1 MSGSRP
7 EGQHSLG
14 EILGG
19 LATDVQDLVRG
30 EIKLA
35 RAELDQKLDHLIL
48 SLIWLLGGALLAFAG
63 LVVVLEAI
71 AAALAIV
78 LPDWAALLIVGAIV
92 VIVGAI
98 LARTGLGML
107 SLKSLTPD
115 RTVNSLEKD
124 VRVVKEH
131 T

>member
-1 MSGSRP
+1 MSGGRP

-35 RAELDQKLDHLIL
+35 RAELDQKLDRLIL
-48 SLIWLLGGALLAFAG
+48 SLVWLVGGALLGFAG
-63 LVVVLEAI
+63 LVVVLEGV
-71 AAALAIV
+71 AAALSYV
-78 LPDWAALLIVGAIV
+78 LPDWAALLIVGV
-92 VIVGAI
+92 VIVVLGAI
-98 LARTGLGML
+98 FARSGLGML

-115 RTVNSLEKD
+115 RTAASLQKD
-124 VRVVKEH
+124 ARVVKEH

>member
-7 EGQHSLG
+7 EGPHSLG
-14 EILGG
+14 EIVGG

-30 EIKLA
+30 EIRLA
-35 RAELDQKLDHLIL
+35 RAELDQKLDRLIL
-48 SLIWLLGGALLAFAG
+48 ALIWLLGGALLGFAG
-63 LVVVLEAI
+63 LVVVLEGF

-78 LPDWAALLIVGAIV
+78 LPDWAALLIVGV
-92 VIVGAI
+92 VIVIIGAV
-98 LARTGLGML
+98 LARSGLGML
-107 SLKSLTPD
+107 SLRSLSPD
-115 RTVNSLEKD
+115 RTAASLQKD